1 MISHACQPLGVFK
14 GGVSEIRK
22 ARGFHWTSAGGSLC
36 CLQLGDN
43 ELALAE
49 AGMEVRCRIAVGPL
63 QFTNWDDEKQ

>member
-49 AGMEVRCRIAVGPL
+49 AGYGGKMQNSCGATAIYKLG
-63 QFTNWDDEKQ
+63 